1 MLAGGHDEL
10 QAQCEG
16 NNKVKLLGRISDKE
30 LNAYYLASDIISFP
44 SITKNEAFGLA
55 LAEGMYFGKPA
66 ITFTIPGSGVN
77 YVNLDGVTGIECPN
91 RDVKAFAEAMMKLKN
106 DPELRHTLGENAR
119 QRVIDNFLYSTYR
132 QSINGLIDSLR

>member
-10 QAQCEG
+10 QAQCDG

-55 LAEGMYFGKPA
+55 LAEGMYFYQA
-66 ITFTIPGSGVN
+66 
-77 YVNLDGVTGIECPN
+77 
-91 RDVKAFAEAMMKLKN
+91 AE
-106 DPELRHTLGENAR
+106 
-119 QRVIDNFLYSTYR
+119 
-132 QSINGLIDSLR
+132 